1 MSLTS
6 RILFFLL
13 KTHHKQ
19 LVATKTARPMLDSIR
34 LNLRQAL
41 KHQKDEMGYNL
52 AALRYVK
59 QGLKG
64 LTERDLI
71 DEDEIKEAEERG
83 RKKRGFASLA

>member
-1 MSLTS
+1 
-6 RILFFLL
+6 
-13 KTHHKQ
+13 
-19 LVATKTARPMLDSIR
+19 
-34 LNLRQAL
+34 
-41 KHQKDEMGYNL
+41 MGYNL
-52 AALRYVK
+52 AALRFVK